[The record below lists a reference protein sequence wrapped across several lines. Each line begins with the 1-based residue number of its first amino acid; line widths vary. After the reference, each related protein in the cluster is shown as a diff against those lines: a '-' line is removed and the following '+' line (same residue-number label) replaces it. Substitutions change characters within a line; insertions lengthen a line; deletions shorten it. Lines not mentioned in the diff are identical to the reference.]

1 MKRIIRSIS
10 ILDSLDQTLKDDSQ
24 YRGLTVSANIT
35 KILFEYFQTNSIQNK
50 ERLNLLPTK
59 RVRSD

>member
-10 ILDSLDQTLKDDSQ
+10 ILDSLDRTLKEDSQ

-35 KILFEYFQTNSIQNK
+35 RILFEYFQTNSIQNK
-50 ERLNLLPTK
+50 EGLNLLPTK
-59 RVRSD
+59 RARSD

>member
-35 KILFEYFQTNSIQNK
+35 KILFEYFQANSIQNK
-50 ERLNLLPTK
+50 ERLNLLSTK
-59 RVRSD
+59 RV

>member
-1 MKRIIRSIS
+1 MKKIIRSIS

-35 KILFEYFQTNSIQNK
+35 RILFDHFQTNSIQNK
-50 ERLNLLPTK
+50 DGLNLLPTK